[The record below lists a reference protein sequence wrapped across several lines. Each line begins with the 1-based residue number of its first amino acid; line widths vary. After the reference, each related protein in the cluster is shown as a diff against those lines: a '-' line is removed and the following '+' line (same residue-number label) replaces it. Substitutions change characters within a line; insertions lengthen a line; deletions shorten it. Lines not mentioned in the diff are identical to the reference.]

1 MHKQR
6 PGKRPMQEDT
16 ASLFSEPSLYINRE
30 LSWLEF
36 NQRVLEEAQDPDNP
50 LLERLKFLCIV
61 ASNLDEFFEVR
72 VAGLKQQ
79 RESNI
84 SEGGPDGL
92 SPAEQLA
99 AISARVRKLVDDKY
113 HTWGKELVP
122 ALEQSNV
129 FFLSYNEL
137 TKEEKQ
143 YYTKYF
149 EKSVYPVLTPLAV
162 DPFHPFPHL
171 LNKSLNVVVELEGN
185 DLNTNLAVVQV
196 PRILPRLLT
205 YKAGEKGCYRYIFIG
220 NLIQVHV
227 GSLFHGVK
235 VKGAYQFRVTRN
247 SDLYLDEEETANLLK
262 TIEHELRNR
271 SRGDAVRLEVQ
282 QDCPRHIADRLL
294 QTFNL
299 TDDDLY
305 QVDGPI
311 NILRLMPIISE
322 VDRPDL
328 KFRLFVPAVVSAS
341 AHQEDIFSQIRHRPI
356 LLHHPYESFQTVLDF
371 IEQAAEDPHVLAIK
385 HTLYRTSGDSQIV
398 ASLAEAAQSGKQV
411 TVVIELKAR
420 FDEAANINWA
430 RTLQE
435 AGAHVVYGIV
445 GLKTHAKLALVVRRE
460 EDGIRRYLH
469 LGTGN
474 YNQSTA
480 KLYEDF
486 GLLTCDP
493 EITNDSAELF
503 NWLTGVSVFPGL
515 KKIKAAPKALHNFVL
530 EMIEREI
537 DHVKSGKPASIFG
550 KVNALVD
557 DEVIK
562 ALYRASQAGVKIRL
576 LIRGV
581 CCLRSKVPGVS
592 DNVTV
597 RSIVGRFLE
606 HSRIYRFENGGDPEF
621 YLASADW
628 MARNFFRRVETC
640 FPVEDRELRA
650 QIDQILDIY
659 WKDNVKAREQ
669 GPETTYLRRAPE
681 GERVDAQALFREHA
695 RKRKQPEVVAKSPL
709 AKTIGKGKEAIQR
722 EQKVGQPA

>member
-1 MHKQR
+1 
-6 PGKRPMQEDT
+6 
-16 ASLFSEPSLYINRE
+16 
-30 LSWLEF
+30 
-36 NQRVLEEAQDPDNP
+36 
-50 LLERLKFLCIV
+50 
-61 ASNLDEFFEVR
+61 
-72 VAGLKQQ
+72 
-79 RESNI
+79 
-84 SEGGPDGL
+84 
-92 SPAEQLA
+92 
-99 AISARVRKLVDDKY
+99 
-113 HTWGKELVP
+113 
-122 ALEQSNV
+122 
-129 FFLSYNEL
+129 
-137 TKEEKQ
+137 
-143 YYTKYF
+143 
-149 EKSVYPVLTPLAV
+149 
-162 DPFHPFPHL
+162 
-171 LNKSLNVVVELEGN
+171 
-185 DLNTNLAVVQV
+185 
-196 PRILPRLLT
+196 
-205 YKAGEKGCYRYIFIG
+205 
-220 NLIQVHV
+220 
-227 GSLFHGVK
+227 
-235 VKGAYQFRVTRN
+235 
-247 SDLYLDEEETANLLK
+247 LLK

-271 SRGDAVRLEVQ
+271 SRGNAVRLEVQ
-282 QDCPRHIADRLL
+282 QDCPRHIADQLL
-294 QTFNL
+294 QTFKL
-299 TDDDLY
+299 TGDDFY

-311 NILRLMPIISE
+311 NFLRLMPVISE
-322 VDRPDL
+322 VNRPDL
-328 KFRLFVPAVVSAS
+328 KFRPFVPAVVSAS
-341 AHQEDIFSQIRHRPI
+341 AHHEDIFSQIRHRPI

-371 IEQAAEDPHVLAIK
+371 IEQAAEDPNVLAIK

-398 ASLAEAAQSGKQV
+398 ASLAEAAQTGKQV

-493 EITNDSAELF
+493 DITDDSAELF
-503 NWLTGVSVFPGL
+503 NWLTGVSVFPQL
-515 KKIKAAPKALHNFVL
+515 KKIKAAPKALHTFVL

-537 DHVKSGKPASIFG
+537 DHAKSGKPAAIFG

-557 DEVIK
+557 EEVIE
-562 ALYRASQAGVKIRL
+562 ALYLASQAGVKINL
-576 LIRGV
+576 LVRGV

-606 HSRIYRFENGGDPEF
+606 HSRIYRFENAGNPEV

-640 FPVEDRELRA
+640 FPVEDAALRA

-669 GPETTYLRRAPE
+669 GPEPTYLRRALE
-681 GERVDAQALFREHA
+681 GERVDAQALFREQA
-695 RKRKQPEVVAKSPL
+695 RKWKQPEVVVKSLVVKTNAKS
-709 AKTIGKGKEAIQR
+709 KEAIRR